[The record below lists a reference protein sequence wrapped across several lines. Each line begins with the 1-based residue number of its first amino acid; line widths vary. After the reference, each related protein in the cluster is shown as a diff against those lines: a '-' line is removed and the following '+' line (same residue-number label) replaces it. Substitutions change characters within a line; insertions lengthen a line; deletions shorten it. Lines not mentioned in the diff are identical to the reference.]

1 LVSGKNDA
9 MVWAWEPEVA
19 REIAEAHTNERYL
32 PGFRLPERLQATA
45 DLQHALA
52 RSEVLTLGMPSH
64 VFRGVIERAAPYVP
78 SWIPV
83 VSLAKGL
90 EPGSLLRMTQVVKE
104 VLPGHPAAALT
115 GPNVATEIMAGKPA
129 ATVLA
134 TPDLTV
140 ARALQDVFSRRRLRV
155 YMNQDV
161 IGCEVG
167 GALKNVITIAVG
179 MAQGLGVGDNTRAT
193 LITRG
198 LAELTRLGIAMGGQ
212 ALTFAGLA
220 GMGDLIATCISPHSR
235 NRHVGEQLGMGRKL
249 DDILSEMTMVA
260 EGVRTAASA
269 VELADR
275 YSLDLPISRAVH
287 QVVIG
292 ATTAFD
298 AFEGLWRTPAGEES
312 EPA

>member
-1 LVSGKNDA
+1 
-9 MVWAWEPEVA
+9 
-19 REIAEAHTNERYL
+19 
-32 PGFRLPERLQATA
+32 
-45 DLQHALA
+45 
-52 RSEVLTLGMPSH
+52 
-64 VFRGVIERAAPYVP
+64 
-78 SWIPV
+78 
-83 VSLAKGL
+83 
-90 EPGSLLRMTQVVKE
+90 
-104 VLPGHPAAALT
+104 
-115 GPNVATEIMAGKPA
+115 MAGKPA